1 MTLLVELM
9 ELITD
14 TMVGVDQ
21 VSRDAAYSRA
31 VDIAP
36 FVDDLGAAG
45 LDGGL
50 TSCGEQAFCLGEAVL
65 LFAVEPLI
73 TPEGIGLADVAVE
86 QLEGHGVRIEQVQ
99 RRFRD
104 VLAVAGTTPEGH
116 LESRILASRGWVF
129 LVIGPEH
136 DSRSVTAILDE
147 RIAAIERSSVG

>member
-50 TSCGEQAFCLGEAVL
+50 TSCGEQAFCLGETVL
-65 LFAVEPLI
+65 LFAVVPLI
-73 TPEGIGLADVAVE
+73 TPEGIGLADVAV
-86 QLEGHGVRIEQVQ
+86 GSWRVTAFGSSRFSADSGTSWRWPGQ
-99 RRFRD
+99 RRTVTSR
-104 VLAVAGTTPEGH
+104 AGS
-116 LESRILASRGWVF
+116 SRHGDGCSW
-129 LVIGPEH
+129 
-136 DSRSVTAILDE
+136 
-147 RIAAIERSSVG
+147 